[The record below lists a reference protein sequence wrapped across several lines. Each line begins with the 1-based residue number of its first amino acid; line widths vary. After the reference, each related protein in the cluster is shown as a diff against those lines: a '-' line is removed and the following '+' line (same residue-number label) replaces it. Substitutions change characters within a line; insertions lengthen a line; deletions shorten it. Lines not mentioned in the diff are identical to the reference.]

1 MAANQSAELS
11 HYNLK
16 RVTSRIPSS
25 PSLSLSLLL
34 HSVIRGQIRAARSRR
49 FLAINAKFYELFN

>member
-16 RVTSRIPSS
+16 RVTSRIPFS
-25 PSLSLSLLL
+25 PLSLSLLL

>member
-11 HYNLK
+11 HCNLK
-16 RVTSRIPSS
+16 RVTFRIPPLSLF
-25 PSLSLSLLL
+25 LSLSLC
-34 HSVIRGQIRAARSRR
+34 SVIRGQIRAARSRR